1 MVNGI
6 FTVIEQYTEVWL
18 LTVEPVEKVWFIHE
32 LVMLVE
38 ILISVVTITVV
49 FMVIEIT
56 IIDDFTMDDQIT
68 QNVDVIK
75 VTVLLQPTV
84 IDATFAVVPLKDLL
98 RIRAIRIIIV
108 PSLAV

>member
-1 MVNGI
+1 
-6 FTVIEQYTEVWL
+6 
-18 LTVEPVEKVWFIHE
+18 
-32 LVMLVE
+32 MLVE